1 MDRNQV
7 LGELSAIVA
16 DSLAIEA
23 SGITAGSRLITDL
36 GADSLDFVDIIFR
49 MEKKFGIKVRQD
61 DLQFVSKLNL
71 TLPTAPRGGY
81 LSAEAVAKLDEWLPA
96 LKDVPDRA
104 RVTASQI
111 FSLIS
116 LETLCLLV
124 ERKLA

>member
-1 MDRNQV
+1 
-7 LGELSAIVA
+7 
-16 DSLAIEA
+16 
-23 SGITAGSRLITDL
+23 
-36 GADSLDFVDIIFR
+36 